1 MLLKKRALGFNS
13 AFILILNCFKNYL
26 YLIEIDRPLLLFC
39 RKKQGR
45 PLIQRMKF
53 TILNLRKAPKVGIVT
68 GITQQQLIQKM

>member
-13 AFILILNCFKNYL
+13 AYLILNCFKNYL
-26 YLIEIDRPLLLFC
+26 YLIEIDTPLLLFC

-45 PLIQRMKF
+45 PQIQRMKF
-53 TILNLRKAPKVGIVT
+53 IILNLRKAPKVGIVT